1 MYIKK
6 KTKLKIKLQQMIL
19 IYRQTV
25 GYICKKKNNNTKLSF
40 SYKTMI
46 LWVFFLK
53 NQHFLSKHEP
63 FFKESVFFVQK

>member
-25 GYICKKKNNNTKLSF
+25 GYICKKKPTTQNYPFHTKL
-40 SYKTMI
+40 
-46 LWVFFLK
+46 
-53 NQHFLSKHEP
+53 
-63 FFKESVFFVQK
+63 

>member
-25 GYICKKKNNNTKLSF
+25 GYICKKKKQQH
-40 SYKTMI
+40 KII
-46 LWVFFLK
+46 LFIQNYDPVGF
-53 NQHFLSKHEP
+53 
-63 FFKESVFFVQK
+63 FFKESAFFVQT